1 MHWHLP
7 ERRRK
12 LLRNY
17 SRALTSREYSKSDK
31 RYVLYLLLRPSLTW
45 FKNALKKKGLEE
57 DETES
62 EVYILTDR
70 LLNRYDPTRS
80 SFVPYIEKQLPW
92 MASRAIYN
100 NKELREVPCG
110 IDIDMGSYEIEQE
123 VCLSVPNI
131 LLENRWIA
139 RDLSFSEKNLI
150 LRLLTADDSSC
161 RTLANGCGE
170 SKSSINNRLN
180 DLSDKL
186 KGRF

>member
-1 MHWHLP
+1 MDWYLP
-7 ERRRK
+7 EKRRN

-17 SRALTSREYSKSDK
+17 ARALTGINYSLSER
-31 RYVLYLLLRPSLTW
+31 RYVLYILLRPSLTW
-45 FKNALKKKGLEE
+45 FAKALIETGLEE
-57 DETES
+57 DEVES
-62 EVYILTDR
+62 EIYILIHN
-70 LLNRYDPTRS
+70 LLKKYNPSRS
-80 SFVPYIEKQLPW
+80 SLVPYIENQLPW
-92 MASRAIYN
+92 AASKILSIH
-100 NKELREVPCG
+100 KKTIETPIG
-110 IDIDMGSYEIEQE
+110 IDIELGSYNMQEE

-131 LLENRWIA
+131 LLESKWIV

-161 RTLANGCGE
+161 RTLANDCGD

>member
-1 MHWHLP
+1 MHWYLP
-7 ERRRK
+7 EKRRK

-17 SRALTSREYSKSDK
+17 SRALTSREYSMADK
-31 RYVLYLLLRPSLTW
+31 RYVLYLLLRPSLVW
-45 FKNALKKKGLEE
+45 LKNQLKEKGLEE
-57 DETES
+57 DEAES
-62 EVYILTDR
+62 EIYILIDM
-70 LLNRYDPTRS
+70 LLKKYDPTRS
-80 SFVPYIEKQLPW
+80 SFVPYVEKQLPW
-92 MASRAIYN
+92 IASRVVN
-100 NKELREVPCG
+100 NQKELKEIPYG
-110 IDIDMGSYEIEQE
+110 IDIDYGSYQIEEE
-123 VCLSVPNI
+123 VGLSVPNI
-131 LLENRWIA
+131 LLEKRWIA